1 MKELILFN
9 VYLFYGL
16 VFFTIGCVISF
27 RNLKF
32 SKLAIAS
39 ALPALALFGF
49 THAFH
54 EWSELYLKLVGGELS
69 QQWWIQVKLLRIAK
83 LLISFLALVW
93 FAWQMLDIL
102 AAPHR
107 RWLSYL
113 VPILLALYLSA
124 TLIHLLIFPVER
136 SLLLSVQL
144 TRWIFGLAG
153 GSLAGVAMIYY
164 ARELSANHHQGAQWF
179 GYCGVALL
187 CYAIAAGLLSSN
199 WGIWVPMVRM
209 LSAFGLLLG
218 LLQALKL
225 FDLEY
230 QQQIEEQQ
238 RRVMRG
244 EKLRAIGELA
254 SGIAHEIKTPLSY
267 ATLGCDLLERQL
279 QPDEAQQKQLQRIR
293 HGLNRANH
301 ISQEVL
307 HFARNSTAE
316 VQPVDLGQ
324 VIHSALDLMQH
335 RLKPFQVQLDL
346 EPNLRVMGDEIK
358 LEEVIINLVSNAID
372 ASSDTLKLTIS
383 ATAGANGIEVR
394 ISDCGSGM
402 TPALLTQALSP
413 FFTTKPQGQGT
424 GLGLTICQQII
435 QQHQGELTLSNGD
448 TGLVAQFTLP
458 RSAS

>member
-1 MKELILFN
+1 MNELILFN

-102 AAPHR
+102 TAPHR
-107 RWLSYL
+107 RWVSYL
-113 VPILLALYLSA
+113 VPTLLVLYLSA
-124 TLIHLLIFPVER
+124 TLMHLLIFPVEQ

-164 ARELSANHHQGAQWF
+164 ARELAASHHQGAQWF

-199 WGIWVPMVRM
+199 WGIWVPIVRM

-279 QPDEAQQKQLQRIR
+279 DPNEAQKKQLQRIR
-293 HGLNRANH
+293 HGLNRASH

-307 HFARNSTAE
+307 HFARNSTTEA
-316 VQPVDLGQ
+316 QPVELGQ

-335 RLKPFQVQLDL
+335 RLKPFRVQLDL
-346 EPNLRVMGDEIK
+346 DPELIVMGDEIK

-372 ASSDTLKLTIS
+372 ASSDTLRLTIS
-383 ATAGANGIEVR
+383 ARVCANGIEVR
-394 ISDCGSGM
+394 VSDCGSGM
-402 TPALLTQALSP
+402 EPSQLTQAMSP

-424 GLGLTICQQII
+424 GLGLPICQQII